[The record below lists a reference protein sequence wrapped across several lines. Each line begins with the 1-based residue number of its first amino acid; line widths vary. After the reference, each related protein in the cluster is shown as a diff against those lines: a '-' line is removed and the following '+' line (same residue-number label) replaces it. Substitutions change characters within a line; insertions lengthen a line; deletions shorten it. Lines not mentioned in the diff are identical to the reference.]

1 MPCLCWASAEFSS
14 KNERHKRSTGKA
26 MSNNPLLNYRSLTQT
41 PPFADAQPHHFP
53 AALDAA
59 IAEHTAQIDSIC
71 NNTEPASFDNTV
83 VALDRAGEVLH
94 LINALFDNLTA
105 SETSPELQAVDR
117 DYAPKLALHQAKLY
131 LNAALFAR
139 VDAVHQGRSAARL
152 QGADLRLV
160 ERMHGDFLR
169 AGAKLDAAKRERL
182 AALAEQLAGLST
194 AFHQNLLAA
203 EASWHLPLKTTAD
216 TQGLP
221 QSVIE
226 TAQAAAKQRDVKDVL
241 GIVTLSRSLVVPFLT
256 FSARRDLREQAYNAW
271 LERGGNDGAH
281 NNYPTMQT
289 MLKLRQE
296 MAQLL
301 GFDNFAA
308 YQLSDTMAKSV
319 GAVKSLLE
327 QVWPRAT
334 ALAAREAQDLA
345 EHAKTMGEP
354 TDVQPWDWRYLSE
367 KLRAAKYA
375 INNEEVRPYFS
386 LERMTQA
393 MFDVAGKLFGIR
405 FEEVDAVAYHPDVK
419 TYRVLRGDA
428 LIGTFLTDNFTRPSK
443 RGGAWMSAYRAQRGL
458 GAQRIAPIIVNNNNF
473 AKAPE
478 GQATLLSAD
487 DVRTLFHEFGHG
499 LHGLLSNTRHAR
511 QAGTSVLQDFVE
523 LPSQLLEHWAFT
535 PEVLKTHARHVQTGE
550 VISDELIAKLKAAAK
565 FNKGFETVEY
575 TSCVLV
581 DLALHE
587 TPNAHTLDLRD
598 FEAQALAKV
607 GMPSAI
613 RMRHRLPHFIHLFG
627 GEYYASR
634 YYVYL
639 WAETLDADAFN
650 AFEESGDVFD
660 AATAH
665 KLYTHIYSA
674 GDSVE
679 PQATYRA
686 FRGAD
691 PDVNAMLKKKGL
703 IHA

>member
-1 MPCLCWASAEFSS
+1 
-14 KNERHKRSTGKA
+14 
-26 MSNNPLLNYRSLTQT
+26 MSNNPLLNYKSLSQT
-41 PPFADAQPHHFP
+41 PPFEHALPQYFP

-59 IAEHTAQIDSIC
+59 MAEHVREIDAIC
-71 NNTEPASFDNTV
+71 SNSAAPSFDNTV
-83 VALDRAGEVLH
+83 LTLDRAGEFLH
-94 LINALFDNLTA
+94 VASALFENLSA
-105 SETSPELQAVDR
+105 SETSPELQAVEL
-117 DYAPKLALHQAKLY
+117 DYSPKLAVHHARLY
-131 LNAALFAR
+131 LNAALFAK
-139 VDAVHQGRSAARL
+139 VDAVFQARKTANL

-160 ERMHGDFLR
+160 ERLHSDFVR
-169 AGAKLDAAKRERL
+169 AGAKLDDAKRTRL
-182 AALAEQLAGLST
+182 AELAEELAGLAT
-194 AFHQNLLAA
+194 TFNQNVLAA
-203 EASWHLPLKTTAD
+203 EASWHLPLHTEAD
-216 TQGLP
+216 MAGLP
-221 QSVIE
+221 QSVID
-226 TAQAAAKQRDVKDVL
+226 AAKAYAEQRGLHGVHGVHGVL
-241 GIVTLSRSLVVPFLT
+241 GAISLSRSLVVPFLT

-271 LERGGNDGAH
+271 LERGGAAGEHD
-281 NNYPTMQT
+281 NYPVMRTILQR
-289 MLKLRQE
+289 RQE

-301 GFDNFAA
+301 GFDHFAA

-319 GAVKSLLE
+319 DAVRGLLDE
-327 QVWPRAT
+327 VWPRAK
-334 ALAAREAQDLA
+334 ALAEREALDLA
-345 EHAKTMGEP
+345 AQATSMGEP
-354 TDVQPWDWRYLSE
+354 ADVQPWDWRYLAE
-367 KLRAAKYA
+367 KLRAARYA
-375 INNEEVRPYFS
+375 IDNDEVRPYFS
-386 LERMTQA
+386 LPRMTQA

-405 FEEVDAVAYHPDVK
+405 FEATDAQAYHPDVK
-419 TYRVLRGDA
+419 TYRVLKGDE
-428 LIGTFLTDNFTRPSK
+428 LIGTFLADNFSRPTK
-443 RGGAWMSAYRAQRGL
+443 RGGAWMSAYRTQRGL

-473 AKAPE
+473 SAAPA
-478 GQATLLSAD
+478 GQETLLSAD

-523 LPSQLLEHWAFT
+523 LPSQLFEHWAFST
-535 PEVLKTHARHVQTGE
+535 EVLKTHARHTQTGE
-550 VISDELIAKLKAAAK
+550 AIPDALIAKLKAAAK
-565 FNKGFETVEY
+565 FNKGFDTVEY

-587 TPNAHTLDLRD
+587 TKDAHKLDLRE
-598 FEAQALAKV
+598 FEATTLTKV
-607 GMPSAI
+607 GMPAAI
-613 RMRHRLPHFIHLFG
+613 RMRHRLPHFMHLFG

-660 AATAH
+660 AATAQ

-691 PDVNAMLKKKGL
+691 PDVNAMLQKKGL